1 MKLQEPHLVECQDL
15 QTLPLVTHIGHV
27 VDVTKQ
33 FPLLLVKLLLV
44 EHLLVHF
51 LLVKL
56 IRLTLVEAGQ
66 EGAGV
71 GGGVDQGVDDV
82 VARGGHHC
90 QLHFALATD
99 EGLIG

>member
-15 QTLPLVTHIGHV
+15 QTLPLVTHIGHM
-27 VDVTKQ
+27 VDVAKQ
-33 FPLLLVKLLLV
+33 FPLPLAKLLLV

-51 LLVKL
+51 LLVKI
-56 IRLTLVEAGQ
+56 IRLTLAEAGQ
-66 EGAGV
+66 EGACV

-90 QLHFALATD
+90 QLHCALATD
-99 EGLIG
+99 QDQ